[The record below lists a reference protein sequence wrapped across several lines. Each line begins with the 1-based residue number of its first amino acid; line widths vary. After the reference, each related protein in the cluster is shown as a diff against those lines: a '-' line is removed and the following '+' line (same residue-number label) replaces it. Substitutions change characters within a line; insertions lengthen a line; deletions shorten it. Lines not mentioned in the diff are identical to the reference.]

1 MESVNARGALA
12 PNIAGQAPHAP
23 AMPVRRRHR
32 IAKRTI
38 VPQWLNILLGTIGA
52 VVLLSGWEWL
62 ARAGAIDVA
71 FTSSPVEIWL
81 RTVQLLQNGVLLPA
95 LWSTTQ
101 LFLTGFVIALV
112 LGLACGIL
120 IGWFRVARAI
130 VNPWVSI
137 LYAAPRIAFIPLIV
151 VWAGA
156 GFKAQV
162 VIIVLNAMFP
172 ILVNAMAGV
181 DAVDRQ
187 LFRMAQSFGAS
198 NFDVL
203 RTVALP
209 GALPVLVAG
218 VRNGMMTALL
228 GTVVAEYFVGLT
240 GVGGLIF
247 NAGLIL
253 DSTTALVG
261 ATIFAL
267 AAMFLS
273 AVLTALQSRID
284 RWR

>member
-1 MESVNARGALA
+1 MSAMEDQSAASGRRARRPRRVARRPEVPHMLHVALGATGVFAVLGLWEALA
-12 PNIAGQAPHAP
+12 QAG
-23 AMPVRRRHR
+23 M
-32 IAKRTI
+32 
-38 VPQWLNILLGTIGA
+38 
-52 VVLLSGWEWL
+52 
-62 ARAGAIDVA
+62 IDVA
-71 FTSSPVEIWL
+71 FTSSPLMILARTITLVES
-81 RTVQLLQNGVLLPA
+81 GVLLPA
-95 LWSTTQ
+95 LWSTTK
-101 LFLTGFVIALV
+101 LFAVGFAVALV
-112 LGLACGIL
+112 LGLSFGIL
-120 IGWFRVARAI
+120 IGWFRLARAV

-198 NFDVL
+198 NADVL

-240 GVGGLIF
+240 GIGGMIF

-267 AAMFLS
+267 AAMALS
-273 AVLTALQSRID
+273 ALLSLAQARID